1 LGIFSLSF
9 AVPVLFWMLTQ
20 RDVMRP
26 LSRLV
31 NSALVV
37 LAVTGCGL
45 GLWAAVQDIINKW
58 HVCHYRM

>member
-1 LGIFSLSF
+1 
-9 AVPVLFWMLTQ
+9 MLTQ